1 MKALIIAAGQ
11 GQRLSGLCA
20 SKPLLP
26 VCRQPLINWV
36 IRGLQKSGIKE
47 VVVVTGHNRER
58 LEEHLKTAFPPGE
71 ISLTMLYNDQWQKE
85 NGLSVLRARP
95 LLEEPFVLLMSDHIF
110 DPAILDLLQRAE
122 LKKDEIILAVDSR
135 VENHP
140 YVDLDDVTR
149 VKVENGNIK
158 NIGKG
163 LDDYNSFDTGIF
175 LCQPVLFEAL
185 EESQQKAGNFS
196 LSGGVKILAARGK
209 ARALEI
215 GGRFWI
221 DVDDPKALDRA
232 EGFLKTGV
240 NWY

>member
-11 GQRLSGLCA
+11 GQRLSVLCA

-26 VCRQPLINWV
+26 VCQQPLINWV

-95 LLEEPFVLLMSDHIF
+95 LLKEPFVLLMSDHIF

-149 VKVENGNIK
+149 VKVENGKIK

-185 EESQQKAGNFS
+185 EESQQKSGNFS

>member
-26 VCRQPLINWV
+26 VCRRPLIDWV
-36 IRGLQKSGIKE
+36 IKGLKKAGIRE
-47 VVVVTGHNRER
+47 VIVITGYNRER
-58 LEEHLKTAFPPGE
+58 LEEHLKTSFIPEE
-71 ISLTMLYNDQWQKE
+71 INLTLVYNDQWQKE

-95 LLEEPFVLLMSDHIF
+95 LLEEPFFLVMSDHIF
-110 DPAILDLLQRAE
+110 DPAILDLLRQSE
-122 LKKDEIILAVDSR
+122 IKSDEIILAVDSR

-140 YVDLDDVTR
+140 YVDLEDVTR
-149 VKVENGNIK
+149 VQVEDNRIK

-163 LDDYNSFDTGIF
+163 LEDYNAFDTGIF

-185 EESQQKAGNFS
+185 EESQRKAGDFS
-196 LSGGVKILAARGK
+196 LSGGVRLLAARGK

-221 DVDDPKALDRA
+221 DVDDPGALDRA
-232 EGFLKTGV
+232 ESFLKTGV

>member
-26 VCRQPLINWV
+26 VCRRPLIDWV
-36 IRGLQKSGIKE
+36 IKGLNKAGIRE
-47 VVVVTGHNRER
+47 VIVITGYNRER
-58 LEEHLKTAFPPGE
+58 LEEHLKTSFIPEE
-71 ISLTMLYNDQWQKE
+71 INLTLVYNDQWQKE

-95 LLEEPFVLLMSDHIF
+95 LLEEPFFLLMSDHIF
-110 DPAILDLLQRAE
+110 DPAILDLLRQSE
-122 LKKDEIILAVDSR
+122 IKSDEIILAVDSR

-140 YVDLDDVTR
+140 YVDLEDVTR
-149 VKVENGNIK
+149 VQVEDNRIK

-163 LDDYNSFDTGIF
+163 LEDYNAFDTGIF

-185 EESQQKAGNFS
+185 EESQRKDGDFS
-196 LSGGVKILAARGK
+196 LSGGVRLLAARGK

-221 DVDDPKALDRA
+221 DVDDPGALDRA
-232 EGFLKTGV
+232 ESFLKTGV
-240 NWY
+240 NWS